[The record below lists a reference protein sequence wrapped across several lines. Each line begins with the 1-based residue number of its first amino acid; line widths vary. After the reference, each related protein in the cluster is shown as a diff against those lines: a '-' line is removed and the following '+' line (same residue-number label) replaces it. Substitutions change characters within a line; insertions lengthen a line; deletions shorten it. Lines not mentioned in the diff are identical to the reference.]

1 MQRRSRRVAL
11 PLAYSYDKFAP
22 NMPSSNPIFFDPEG
36 KRWRRLRRILDVS
49 VILVTLL
56 VVFFVVTVFRG
67 SSVPGVNL
75 PELKKPYHA
84 LKDNQKRKTVRGS
97 NQNRATKQPPTQVVL
112 NSLEGIRGAF
122 YVQWDA
128 ASFASLKEYYP
139 QIDLLFPEWLHV
151 LTADGRL
158 QSVTETNV
166 LFDLMDDKGKP
177 RPVDDKVMPFL
188 KSEKAQMEVM
198 PLVNNF
204 DPILNQWQPEVTA
217 KFLADPAAR
226 QRFRNELMTF
236 LDTDQYRGMTLDIE
250 AFPDNSRG
258 DYKQLVKEL
267 YGDLQARGLKLYIA
281 VPVNDRQFDY
291 SGIAQLSDGL
301 ILMNYDEHYPGG
313 MPGAVASQDWFVK
326 NLEEALAVIPRE
338 KIIAAIGNYGYDW
351 ARKPGQKKG
360 TPPEAVHNVSVQDA
374 WLEAQEAESDVE
386 FDGDAMNPHV
396 AYLDENNMRHD
407 VWFLDGVTALNQ
419 MRAAQSIGID
429 TFALWRLGSEDRSL
443 WAIWDKP
450 GEAAATSKLN
460 VVPPGQDV
468 DIEGQGEILH
478 IQSRP
483 ASGERQITV
492 DPETNLIT
500 DETFKTMPAPYTV
513 DMYGS
518 SPKKIAIT
526 FDDGPDPEW
535 TPKILDILKEKGVK
549 ATFFLIGVEAERY
562 ASLTKRIYA
571 EGHEIGNHT
580 FTHPDISNV
589 SKRYFEVELNL
600 TERFFEGKLGVK
612 PVLFRPPYS
621 IDQEPDTADEVRP
634 LELAQQLG
642 YITIGDKVDPNDWR
656 DNPRRPAN
664 EIVADVMKNL
674 PPCDPGNLSCGNI
687 VLLHD
692 GGGNRSETVKALPLI
707 IDGLRQRGYE
717 IVPVSSLLG
726 KTREDVMPRISA
738 NEQWASWIDG
748 LNFSLF
754 GLISS
759 FIIFVFFV
767 GDVLMSARLVL
778 VGALAIF
785 DRFHRRNAVVDPNY
799 QPSVAVLIP
808 AYNEEK
814 VIERT
819 VQSVLGSDYPNLHA
833 IVIDDGSKDRT
844 LEVTRAAFQKEIA
857 DGRVTVLTKPNSGKA
872 DALNYALEHVTEEL
886 FVGIDADTIIA
897 PDAISKLVPH
907 FRDSRVAAMAGN
919 AKVGN
924 RVNLWTRWQAL
935 EYITS
940 QNFERRALNTLN
952 AVSVV
957 PGAIGAWRTA
967 DVRGAGG
974 YQHDTVAE
982 DADLT
987 MALLQSGYHVNYEDR
1002 ALAYT
1007 EAPTRARS
1015 LMRQRFRWSFGIMQA
1030 VWKHKA
1036 ALRQRGALGWVALP
1050 NVIIFQ
1056 ILLPLVSPFIDI
1068 MFVVGAISYFVNKH
1082 FHPESANP
1090 ADFQRL
1096 VIYFAL
1102 FMIIDF
1108 IASAIAF
1115 ALERQQ
1121 PGRKRDF
1128 LLLGHVWLQRFAYR
1142 QLFSIV
1148 LFKTLKRAIE
1158 GGSFAW
1164 DKLERTATV
1173 KQPVA
1178 AGR

>member
-1 MQRRSRRVAL
+1 
-11 PLAYSYDKFAP
+11 
-22 NMPSSNPIFFDPEG
+22 MPRPKPIFFDPDR
-36 KRWRRLRRILDVS
+36 KRWRRLRWILDTS

-56 VVFFVVTVFRG
+56 VAFFVVTIIRG
-67 SSVPGVNL
+67 ASVPGVNL
-75 PELKKPYHA
+75 PDVKKLYHP
-84 LKDNQKRKTVRGS
+84 LKDSQKRKPAHIS
-97 NQNRATKQPPTQVVL
+97 NQHRATKQPATQVAL

-128 ASFASLKEYYP
+128 ASFASLKEYFP
-139 QIDLLFPEWLHV
+139 QIDLLFPEWLHA

-166 LFDLMDDKGKP
+166 LFDVMDDKGKP
-177 RPVDDKVMPFL
+177 REVDDKVMPFL
-188 KSEKAQMEVM
+188 RSEKAQMEVL

-204 DPILNQWQPEVTA
+204 DPISNQWQPDVTA
-217 KFLADPAAR
+217 KFLGDPSAR

-236 LDTDQYRGMTLDIE
+236 LATDQYKGITLDIE
-250 AFPDNSRG
+250 AFPETSRG
-258 DYKQLVKEL
+258 DYKTLVQEL

-281 VPVNDRQFDY
+281 VPVNDKDFDY
-291 SGIAQLSDGL
+291 SGIAKISDGL
-301 ILMNYDEHYPGG
+301 ILMNYDQHYPGG

-326 NLEEALAVIPRE
+326 NLEQALTVIPHE

-351 ARKPGQKKG
+351 AKKPGQKKG

-374 WLEAQEAESDVE
+374 WLEAEEAESDVE
-386 FDGDAMNPHV
+386 FDDDAMNPHI
-396 AYLDENNMRHD
+396 AYLDENNIRHD

-419 MRAAQSIGID
+419 MRAAQSLGID

-450 GEAAATSKLN
+450 GEEGATSKLN
-460 VVPPGQDV
+460 TVPPGQDV

-478 IQSRP
+478 IQSKP
-483 ASGERQITV
+483 TAGERQIVV
-492 DPETNLIT
+492 DHDTNLIS
-500 DETFKTMPAPYTV
+500 DEIFKKLPAPYTV

-518 SPKKIAIT
+518 SPNKIAIT
-526 FDDGPDPEW
+526 FDDGPDPVW
-535 TPKILDILKEKGVK
+535 TPKILDVLKAKNAK
-549 ATFFLIGVEAERY
+549 ATFFLIGVEAEKY
-562 ASLTKRIYA
+562 PGITKRIYA

-580 FTHPDISNV
+580 FTHPDISNI
-589 SKRYFEVELNL
+589 SKRYFEVELSL

-621 IDQEPDTADEVRP
+621 IDQEPDTADQVRP
-634 LELAQQLG
+634 LELAQDLG
-642 YITIGDKVDPNDWR
+642 YITVGDKIDPNDWR
-656 DNPRRPAN
+656 DDPRRPAD
-664 EIVADVMKNL
+664 ELVADVLKNL
-674 PPCDPGNLSCGNI
+674 PPCEPGNLACGN
-687 VLLHD
+687 VLLLHD
-692 GGGNRSETVKALPLI
+692 GGGNRSETVKALPRI
-707 IDGLRQRGYE
+707 IDGVRQRGYE
-717 IVPVSSLLG
+717 IVPVSTLLG
-726 KTREDVMPRISA
+726 KTRADVMPSISA
-738 NEQWASWIDG
+738 NERWASWIDG
-748 LNFSLF
+748 LNFSLLAF
-754 GLISS
+754 ISS

-778 VGALAIF
+778 IGALATF
-785 DRFHRRNAVVDPNY
+785 DRFRRRNMVVDPNY
-799 QPSVAVLIP
+799 RPSVAVLIP

-819 VQSVLGSDYPNLHA
+819 IRSVLDSDYPNLRA
-833 IVIDDGSKDRT
+833 IVIDDGSIDKT

-872 DALNYALEHVTEEL
+872 DALNYALEHVQEEL
-886 FVGIDADTIIA
+886 FVGIDADTVIA

-907 FRDSRVAAMAGN
+907 FRDARVAAMAGN

-967 DVRGAGG
+967 DVRAAGG
-974 YQHDTVAE
+974 YHQDTVAE

-987 MALLQSGYHVNYEDR
+987 MALLQAGFHVNYEDR

-1007 EAPTRARS
+1007 EAPTTARG

-1030 VWKHKA
+1030 VWKHRA
-1036 ALRQRGALGWVALP
+1036 AMKQKGALGWAALP
-1050 NVIIFQ
+1050 NMFIFQ

-1068 MFVVGAISYFVNKH
+1068 MFVIGAISYFVNKY

-1090 ADFQRL
+1090 ADFRRL
-1096 VIYFAL
+1096 VVYFAL
-1102 FMIIDF
+1102 FMVIDF
-1108 IASAIAF
+1108 IASTIAF

-1148 LFKTLKRAIE
+1148 LFKTIKRAAE

-1173 KQPVA
+1173 RQPVSA
-1178 AGR
+1178 VRHTP

>member
-1 MQRRSRRVAL
+1 
-11 PLAYSYDKFAP
+11 
-22 NMPSSNPIFFDPEG
+22 MPSPRPIFFDPER
-36 KRWRRLRRILDVS
+36 KRWRRLRLILDTS
-49 VILVTLL
+49 AILVTLL
-56 VVFFVVTVFRG
+56 VAFFVFTIVRG
-67 SSVPGVNL
+67 SSVPGVSL
-75 PELKKPYHA
+75 PDVKKPYHP
-84 LKDNQKRKTVRGS
+84 LKDSQKHKTQRGS
-97 NQNRATKQPPTQVVL
+97 NQHRATKQPATQVAF

-128 ASFASLKEYYP
+128 ASFASLKEYHH
-139 QIDLLFPEWLHV
+139 QIDLLFPEWLHA

-166 LFDLMDDKGKP
+166 LFDVMDDKGKP

-188 KSEKAQMEVM
+188 ESEKSQMEVL

-204 DPILNQWQPEVTA
+204 DPISNQWQPDVTA

-226 QRFRNELMTF
+226 QRFRKELMTF
-236 LDTDQYRGMTLDIE
+236 LATDQYKGITLDIE
-250 AFPDNSRG
+250 AFPETSRG
-258 DYKQLVKEL
+258 DYKSLVQEL
-267 YGDLQARGLKLYIA
+267 YGDLRAKGLRLYIA
-281 VPVNDRQFDY
+281 VPVNDKEFDY

-313 MPGAVASQDWFVK
+313 APGAVASQEWFVK
-326 NLEEALAVIPRE
+326 NLKQALTVIPRE

-351 ARKPGQKKG
+351 AMRRGQKRG

-374 WLEAQEAESDVE
+374 WLEAEEAESDVE
-386 FDGDAMNPHV
+386 FDDDAMNPHI
-396 AYLDENNMRHD
+396 AYLDENNIRHD

-419 MRAAQSIGID
+419 MRAAQALGID

-450 GEAAATSKLN
+450 GEAAATTKLN
-460 VVPPGQDV
+460 AVPPGQDV

-478 IQSRP
+478 IQSKP
-483 ASGERQITV
+483 SAGERQIVV
-492 DPETNLIT
+492 DPDTNLVT
-500 DETFKTMPAPYTV
+500 DEIFKTMPAPYTV

-518 SPKKIAIT
+518 SPRKIAIT

-535 TPKILDILKEKGVK
+535 TPKILDVLKDKGVK
-549 ATFFLIGVEAERY
+549 ATFFLIGVEAEKY
-562 ASLTKRIYA
+562 PGITKRIYA

-580 FTHPDISNV
+580 FTHPDISSI

-634 LELAQQLG
+634 LELAQDLG

-664 EIVADVMKNL
+664 EIVADVLKNL
-674 PPCDPGNLSCGNI
+674 PPCDPGNLTCGNI

-692 GGGNRSETVKALPLI
+692 GGGNRSETLKALPQI

-717 IVPVSSLLG
+717 IVPVSALLG
-726 KTREDVMPRISA
+726 KTRADVMPPISA

-754 GLISS
+754 AFISS
-759 FIIFVFFV
+759 LIIFVFFV

-778 VGALAIF
+778 IGALAGF
-785 DRFHRRNAVVDPNY
+785 DRFRRRNAVVDPNY
-799 QPSVAVLIP
+799 RPSVAVLIP

-819 VQSVLGSDYPNLHA
+819 VRSVLESDYPNLRA

-844 LEVTRAAFQKEIA
+844 VEVTRAAFEDEIA

-897 PDAISKLVPH
+897 PDAISRLVPH

-967 DVRGAGG
+967 DVRAAGG

-987 MALLQSGYHVNYEDR
+987 MALLQAGYHVNYEDR

-1007 EAPTRARS
+1007 EAPTTAS
-1015 LMRQRFRWSFGIMQA
+1015 GLMRQRFRWSFGIMQA

-1036 ALRQRGALGWVALP
+1036 AIKQKGALGWVALP

-1068 MFVVGAISYFVNKH
+1068 MFVIGAISYFVNKH

-1096 VIYFAL
+1096 VIYFSL

-1108 IASAIAF
+1108 IASTIAF

-1121 PGRKRDF
+1121 PGRRRDF

-1148 LFKTLKRAIE
+1148 LFKTLKRAVE

-1164 DKLERTATV
+1164 DKIERTATV
-1173 KQPVA
+1173 RQPVG
-1178 AGR
+1178 AGRESH

>member
-1 MQRRSRRVAL
+1 
-11 PLAYSYDKFAP
+11 
-22 NMPSSNPIFFDPEG
+22 MPTQKPIFYDPEG
-36 KRWRRLRRILDVS
+36 KRWRRLRMVLDTS
-49 VILVTLL
+49 VIVVTLL

-75 PELKKPYHA
+75 PDLKKPYHA
-84 LKDNQKRKTVRGS
+84 VVKEPQKRKTVRGS
-97 NQNRATKQPPTQVVL
+97 NQHPATKPRLTPVVL

-139 QIDLLFPEWLHV
+139 QIDLLFPEWLHT

-158 QSVTETNV
+158 QSVTETNA

-188 KSEKAQMEVM
+188 KSEKAQMDVL

-204 DPILNQWQPEVTA
+204 DPITNRWQPDVTA

-236 LDTDQYRGMTLDIE
+236 LATDQYRGITLDIE
-250 AFPDNSRG
+250 AFPESSRG
-258 DYKQLVKEL
+258 DYKTLVQEL
-267 YGDLQARGLKLYIA
+267 YSDLQAKGLKLYIA
-281 VPVNDRQFDY
+281 VPVNDKQFDY
-291 SGIAQLSDGL
+291 SAVAQFADGV
-301 ILMNYDEHYPGG
+301 ILMNYDQHYPGG
-313 MPGAVASQDWFVK
+313 TPGAVAGQDWFVK
-326 NLEEALAVIPRE
+326 NLEDALTVIPRE

-351 ARKPGQKKG
+351 AMKPGQKKG

-374 WLEAQEAESDVE
+374 WLEAEEAETDID
-386 FDGDAMNPHV
+386 FDGDEMNPHI
-396 AYLDENNMRHD
+396 AYLDENNVRHD

-419 MRAAQSIGID
+419 MRAAQALGID

-443 WAIWDKP
+443 WAVWDKP
-450 GEAAATSKLN
+450 GEAVATTKLN

-478 IQSRP
+478 IQTRP
-483 ASGERQITV
+483 SSGERTIVV
-492 DPETNLIT
+492 DPNTNLVT

-526 FDDGPDPEW
+526 FDDGPDPQW
-535 TPKILDILKEKGVK
+535 TPKILDVLKEKGVQ
-549 ATFFLIGVEAERY
+549 ATFFVIGVEAEKY
-562 ASLTKRIYA
+562 PSLTKRIYA

-589 SKRYFEVELNL
+589 SKGYFEVELNL
-600 TERFFEGKLGVK
+600 TERLFEGQLGVK

-621 IDQEPDTADEVRP
+621 IDQEPDTADQVRP

-656 DNPRRPAN
+656 DNPRRPAD
-664 EIVADVMKNL
+664 EIVADVFKNL
-674 PPCDPGNLSCGNI
+674 PPCAPGNLSCGNI
-687 VLLHD
+687 ILLHD
-692 GGGNRSETVKALPLI
+692 GGGNRSETLKALPQI

-726 KTREDVMPRISA
+726 KTRADVMPQISTS
-738 NEQWASWIDG
+738 ERWASWIDG

-754 GLISS
+754 SLLSS

-778 VGALAIF
+778 VGALACF
-785 DRFHRRNAVVDPNY
+785 DRFRRRNALVDPNY
-799 QPSVAVLIP
+799 RPSVAVLIP

-819 VQSVLGSDYPNLHA
+819 VRSVLESDYPNLRA

-844 LEVTRAAFQKEIA
+844 AEVTREAFQEEIA

-872 DALNYALEHVTEEL
+872 DALNYALEYVTEEL

-897 PDAISKLVPH
+897 PDAISLLVPH
-907 FRDSRVAAMAGN
+907 FRDARVAAMAGN

-967 DVRGAGG
+967 DVRAAGG
-974 YQHDTVAE
+974 YHHDTVAE

-987 MALLQSGYHVNYEDR
+987 MALLQAGYRVNYEDR

-1007 EAPTRARS
+1007 EAPTTANG

-1030 VWKHKA
+1030 VYKHRGAIK
-1036 ALRQRGALGWVALP
+1036 QKGALGWVALP
-1050 NVIIFQ
+1050 NMVIFQ

-1068 MFVVGAISYFVNKH
+1068 MFVIGAISYFVNKY
-1082 FHPESANP
+1082 FHPDSADP

-1096 VIYFAL
+1096 IVYFAL

-1108 IASAIAF
+1108 ITSTIAF

-1148 LFKTLKRAIE
+1148 LFKTIKRAFE

-1173 KQPVA
+1173 RQPEA
-1178 AGR
+1178 AGRQTR

>member
-1 MQRRSRRVAL
+1 M
-11 PLAYSYDKFAP
+11 P
-22 NMPSSNPIFFDPEG
+22 NPKPIFFDPEG
-36 KRWRRLRRILDVS
+36 KRWRRLRLILDTS
-49 VILVTLL
+49 VILVTVL
-56 VVFFVVTVFRG
+56 VVLFVVTVFLG
-67 SSVPGVNL
+67 STVPGVSL
-75 PELKKPYHA
+75 PEVKKPYHP
-84 LKDNQKRKTVRGS
+84 LKNNLKRKPVRAS
-97 NQNRATKQPPTQVVL
+97 NQHRPNKQAPPQVTL

-128 ASFASLKEYYP
+128 ASFSSLKDYYP

-151 LTADGRL
+151 LTEDGRL
-158 QSVTETNV
+158 QSVTESNV

-177 RPVDDKVMPFL
+177 RLVDDKVMPFL
-188 KSEKAQMEVM
+188 KSEKAQMEVL

-204 DPILNQWQPEVTA
+204 DPITNQWRPDVTA

-226 QRFRNELMTF
+226 QRFRSELLSF
-236 LDTDQYRGMTLDIE
+236 LDTDHYRGVTLDIE

-258 DYKQLVKEL
+258 DYKQLVQEL
-267 YGDLQARGLKLYIA
+267 YSDLQARGLKLYIA
-281 VPVNDRQFDY
+281 VPVNDKQFDY
-291 SGIAQLSDGL
+291 SGIANSSDGL

-313 MPGAVASQDWFVK
+313 APGAIASQDWFVN
-326 NLEEALAVIPRE
+326 NLQEALAVMPRE

-351 ARKPGQKKG
+351 ARKLGQKKG

-374 WLEAQEAESDVE
+374 WLEAEEAEADVN
-386 FDGDAMNPHV
+386 FDDDAMNPHI
-396 AYLDENNMRHD
+396 AYLDENNIRHD

-419 MRAAQSIGID
+419 MRAAQSLGID

-450 GEAAATSKLN
+450 GDAAATSRLN
-460 VVPPGQDV
+460 IVPPGQDV
-468 DIEGQGEILH
+468 DIEGDGEILR

-483 ASGERQITV
+483 ASGERQVTV
-492 DPETNLIT
+492 DPQSNLIS
-500 DETFKTMPAPYTV
+500 DEVFKTMPSPYTV
-513 DMYGS
+513 DMYGNS
-518 SPKKIAIT
+518 QKKIAIT
-526 FDDGPDPEW
+526 FDDGPDPQW
-535 TPKILDILKEKGVK
+535 TPKILDVLKEKNVK
-549 ATFFLIGVEAERY
+549 ATFFLIGVEAQEN
-562 ASLTKRIYA
+562 AALTKRIYN

-580 FTHPDISNV
+580 FTHPDIANV

-621 IDQEPDTADEVRP
+621 IDQEPDTADQVRP

-642 YITIGDKVDPNDWR
+642 YITVGDKVDPNDWR
-656 DNPRRPAN
+656 DDPRRPAD
-664 EIVADVMKNL
+664 ELVADVMKNL
-674 PPCDPGNLSCGNI
+674 PPCAPGNLGCGNI
-687 VLLHD
+687 ILLHD
-692 GGGNRSETVKALPLI
+692 GGGNRSETVKALPRI
-707 IDGLRQRGYE
+707 IDGLKARGYQ
-717 IVPVSSLLG
+717 IVLISELLG
-726 KTREDVMPRISA
+726 KTRADVMPAISA
-738 NEQWASWIDG
+738 NERWASWIDG
-748 LNFSLF
+748 LNFSL
-754 GLISS
+754 LSLLSS

-778 VGALAIF
+778 VGALATF
-785 DRFHRRNAVVDPNY
+785 DRFRRRKDVVDPDY
-799 QPSVAVLIP
+799 KPSVAVLIP

-814 VIERT
+814 VIVRT
-819 VQSVLGSDYPNLHA
+819 VQSVLDSDYPNLRV
-833 IVIDDGSKDRT
+833 IVIDDGSRDQT
-844 LEVTRAAFQKEIA
+844 LELTRAAFAKEIA
-857 DGRVTVLTKPNSGKA
+857 AGRVTVLTKPNSGKA
-872 DALNYALEHVTEEL
+872 AALNYALDHVTEEL
-886 FVGIDADTIIA
+886 FIGIDADTIIA

-907 FRDSRVAAMAGN
+907 FRDPSVAAMAGN

-940 QNFERRALNTLN
+940 QNFERRALNTLD

-967 DVRGAGG
+967 AVKAAGC
-974 YQHDTVAE
+974 YHHDTVAE

-987 MALLQSGYHVNYEDR
+987 MGLLQAGYKVNYEDR

-1007 EAPTRARS
+1007 EAPTTANG

-1068 MFVVGAISYFVNKH
+1068 MFVVGAISYFVNRH
-1082 FHPESANP
+1082 YHPESANP
-1090 ADFQRL
+1090 ADFRKL
-1096 VIYFAL
+1096 IIYFAL
-1102 FMIIDF
+1102 FMVIDF
-1108 IASAIAF
+1108 IASTLAF

-1148 LFKTLKRAIE
+1148 LFKTIKRAVE

-1173 KQPVA
+1173 KQPIAVRREA
-1178 AGR
+1178 N